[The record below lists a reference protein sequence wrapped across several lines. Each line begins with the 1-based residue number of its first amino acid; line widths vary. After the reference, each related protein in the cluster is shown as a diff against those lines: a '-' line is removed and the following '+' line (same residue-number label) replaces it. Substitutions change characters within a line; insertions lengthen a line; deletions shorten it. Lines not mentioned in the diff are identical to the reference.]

1 MGAFMKNR
9 LLRFFLRRY
18 ESERT
23 IVRKRAESLLFVLA
37 VMTAAPIIL
46 VALIDVPLLRIS
58 LSVMAVVSFGLGMMV
73 AAGNARLAN
82 RIATPFLA
90 AILVGMV
97 FLQPYREGAELYSV
111 AAYEAMM
118 ILVAGL
124 IAMDARQLLEI
135 IAVGAIGISLDFF
148 TRVVPGGGL
157 ADNLNNYIITL
168 GLLAVSGLS
177 GYAIMNRN
185 RQLLELAENEAAKNR
200 EQVRRLEAAILS
212 SRDVLGMGVAVKD
225 SSARTQAS
233 LTELQGVLQAAKADM
248 DRLSEKTRLIN
259 SSNDGIF
266 VASKL
271 VKDKVADQTAIVSQ
285 SSHAITEMTAS
296 VESISAI
303 TAARRASMDAL
314 KETTANGRAEMLRAA
329 EAVNEMKSQAA
340 SIIDVVKV
348 IRKVASQTNL
358 LAMNAAIE
366 AAHAGAAGAG
376 FSVVADEIRS
386 LSEETGRQ
394 VKLIDASIRGTIRS
408 METAAAI
415 TNGAQGIFGSMSEEA
430 DAVAKAMVEI
440 GDGLKGISEGSGEM
454 LAGVNES
461 VNITGDVRE
470 AAGVVDDR
478 IQLAAQSLEELRTI
492 TGEVR
497 SSIALVAARFNDML
511 GDARSLSEAGI
522 ANEAGLRQLA
532 DILRNLGGS

>member
-1 MGAFMKNR
+1 MKNR
-9 LLRFFLRRY
+9 LLRFFLKPY
-18 ESERT
+18 ESERPV
-23 IVRKRAESLLFVLA
+23 VRKRAESLLVVLA
-37 VMTAAPIIL
+37 VMTAAPLIL
-46 VALIDVPLLRIS
+46 IALIDIPLLRIS
-58 LSVMAVVSFGLGMMV
+58 LSVMAFVSVGLGVLV
-73 AAGNARLAN
+73 AVGHARLAN
-82 RIATPFLA
+82 RIAIPFLA
-90 AILVGMV
+90 AILAGMV

-118 ILVAGL
+118 ILIAGL

-135 IAVGAIGISLDFF
+135 IAVGAIGLSLDFF
-148 TRVVPGGGL
+148 TRVVPGAGL
-157 ADNLNNYIITL
+157 TDNLNNYIITL

-185 RQLLELAENEAAKNR
+185 RQLLELAEAEKNS

-212 SRDVLGMGVAVKD
+212 SRDALGMGVAVKD

-233 LTELQGVLQAAKADM
+233 LTELQGILQAAKADM

-259 SSNDGIF
+259 GSNDGIF
-266 VASKL
+266 AASKL

-348 IRKVASQTNL
+348 IKKVASQTNL

-408 METAAAI
+408 METAASI
-415 TNGAQGIFGSMSEEA
+415 TNGAQGIFGTMSGEA

-478 IQLAAQSLEELRTI
+478 IQAAAQSLEELRTI

-497 SSIALVAARFNDML
+497 SSIAVVAARFNDML
-511 GDARSLSEAGI
+511 GDARALSEAGI

-532 DILRNLGGS
+532 DILRSLGGA

>member
-1 MGAFMKNR
+1 MKNR
-9 LLRFFLRRY
+9 LLRFFLKPY
-18 ESERT
+18 ESERPV
-23 IVRKRAESLLFVLA
+23 VRKRAESLLVVLA
-37 VMTAAPIIL
+37 VMTAAPLIL
-46 VALIDVPLLRIS
+46 IALIDIPLLRIS
-58 LSVMAVVSFGLGMMV
+58 LSVMAFVSVGLGVLV
-73 AAGNARLAN
+73 AVGHARLAN
-82 RIATPFLA
+82 RIAIPFLA
-90 AILVGMV
+90 AILAGMV

-118 ILVAGL
+118 ILIAGL

-135 IAVGAIGISLDFF
+135 IAVGAIGLSLDFF

-157 ADNLNNYIITL
+157 TDNLNNYIITL

-185 RQLLELAENEAAKNR
+185 RQLLELAENEAEKNS

-212 SRDVLGMGVAVKD
+212 SRDALGMGVAVKD

-233 LTELQGVLQAAKADM
+233 LTELQGILQAAKADM

-259 SSNDGIF
+259 GSNDGIF
-266 VASKL
+266 AASKL

-348 IRKVASQTNL
+348 IKKVASQTNL

-408 METAAAI
+408 METAASI
-415 TNGAQGIFGSMSEEA
+415 TNGAQGIFGTMSGEA

-478 IQLAAQSLEELRTI
+478 IQAAAQSLEELRTI

-497 SSIALVAARFNDML
+497 SSIAVVAARFNDML

-532 DILRNLGGS
+532 DILRSLGGA

>member
-1 MGAFMKNR
+1 MKNR
-9 LLRFFLRRY
+9 LLRFFLKPY
-18 ESERT
+18 ESERPV
-23 IVRKRAESLLFVLA
+23 VRKRAESLLFVLA
-37 VMTAAPIIL
+37 VMTVAPLIL
-46 VALIDVPLLRIS
+46 VALINIPLLRIS
-58 LSVMAVVSFGLGMMV
+58 LSVMAVVSAGLGLLV
-73 AAGNARLAN
+73 AGGHARLAN
-82 RIATPFLA
+82 RIAIPFLA
-90 AILVGMV
+90 AILASMV
-97 FLQPYREGAELYSV
+97 FLQPYKEGAELYSV
-111 AAYEAMM
+111 AAYESMM
-118 ILVAGL
+118 ILIAGL
-124 IAMDARQLLEI
+124 LAMNARQLLEI
-135 IAVGAIGISLDFF
+135 IAVGAVGISLDFF
-148 TRVVPGGGL
+148 VRVVPGGGL
-157 ADNLNNYIITL
+157 TDNLNNYIITL

-185 RQLLELAENEAAKNR
+185 RQLLELAENEAEKNS

-212 SRDVLGMGVAVKD
+212 SRDALGMGVAVKD

-259 SSNDGIF
+259 NSNDGIF
-266 VASKL
+266 AASKL
-271 VKDKVADQTAIVSQ
+271 VKDKVADQTAVVSQ

-415 TNGAQGIFGSMSEEA
+415 TNGAQGIFGTMSEEA

-478 IQLAAQSLEELRTI
+478 IQAAAQSLEELRTI

-511 GDARSLSEAGI
+511 GDARALSEAGI

-532 DILRNLGGS
+532 DILRSLGGSR